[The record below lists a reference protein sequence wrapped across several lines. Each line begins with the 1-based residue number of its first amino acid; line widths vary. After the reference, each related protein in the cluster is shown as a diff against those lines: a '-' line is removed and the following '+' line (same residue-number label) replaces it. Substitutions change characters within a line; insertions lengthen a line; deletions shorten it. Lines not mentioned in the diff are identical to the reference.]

1 MLGSLRHCIPAA
13 NRGHRC
19 HLRSNTTTSLLHVR
33 YIRLYGPEPYA
44 LWLLSP
50 PAASPLL
57 PSPSPAV
64 PDLQVGSCAGY
75 PARSFACPAPANLRE
90 AETGASVAS
99 FSACAG
105 NGGVCGTAAELPP
118 QFRDLPITQ
127 AGSTWNITNNCSAD
141 QGAED
146 DTPGYDSSASPS
158 LRKTARLDRGR
169 TPRCTPTP
177 VTSSPQHGSSLDE

>member
-118 QFRDLPITQ
+118 QLRDLPITQ
-127 AGSTWNITNNCSAD
+127 AWVDLEHHQLLQRRSGSGRRRTR
-141 QGAED
+141 
-146 DTPGYDSSASPS
+146 
-158 LRKTARLDRGR
+158 LRFLN
-169 TPRCTPTP
+169 
-177 VTSSPQHGSSLDE
+177 VTVPL

>member
-118 QFRDLPITQ
+118 HLRDLPITQ
-127 AGSTWNITNNCSAD
+127 AWVDLEHHQQPQRRSRSGRQRTRLRF
-141 QGAED
+141 
-146 DTPGYDSSASPS
+146 PS
-158 LRKTARLDRGR
+158 
-169 TPRCTPTP
+169 
-177 VTSSPQHGSSLDE
+177 VTVTL

>member
-118 QFRDLPITQ
+118 QLRDLPITQ
-127 AGSTWNITNNCSAD
+127 AVR
-141 QGAED
+141 
-146 DTPGYDSSASPS
+146 GYIWVQAGER
-158 LRKTARLDRGR
+158 RKTSRGEQIEDEARGKRGCDIVKR
-169 TPRCTPTP
+169 DSRSARGAGREQRR
-177 VTSSPQHGSSLDE
+177 VTLQRRRR

>member
-99 FSACAG
+99 FSACA
-105 NGGVCGTAAELPP
+105 VTAASAARQQGCLPSSATFP
-118 QFRDLPITQ
+118 SRRLGLPGTSPT
-127 AGSTWNITNNCSAD
+127 GSEKGYGISGDYSRQETG
-141 QGAED
+141 GAE
-146 DTPGYDSSASPS
+146 GH
-158 LRKTARLDRGR
+158 R
-169 TPRCTPTP
+169 
-177 VTSSPQHGSSLDE
+177 

>member
-13 NRGHRC
+13 NRRHRC
-19 HLRSNTTTSLLHVR
+19 HLRSNTTISLLHVR

-64 PDLQVGSCAGY
+64 PDLQVGSCVGY
-75 PARSFACPAPANLRE
+75 LAHRFACPAPANLRE

-127 AGSTWNITNNCSAD
+127 AWVDLEHLQQPQRRSGSRRRHTRLRFLSVTV
-141 QGAED
+141 
-146 DTPGYDSSASPS
+146 SP
-158 LRKTARLDRGR
+158 
-169 TPRCTPTP
+169 
-177 VTSSPQHGSSLDE
+177 